1 MQPFRQHITHTVK
14 YLSCFQTAHTTIQQ
28 QGMGNGYTRSMKVTP
43 SWVLFFCWGGHKSCQ
58 VAAFTFSA
66 LLALA
71 VKTLRDAKGQ
81 LLLLSSLRDTIICL
95 CCRGFSS
102 DHGWLTQRQA
112 ETCQQRAWQETSS
125 IKTVYTGAIHS
136 QSGATSFE
144 KRKIPW
150 LYIY

>member
-1 MQPFRQHITHTVK
+1 MHTSFSVRQCNHLDSTLLIQSNTWVASRLRTPQLNSRAWGMVT
-14 YLSCFQTAHTTIQQ
+14 LVAWRWLQVECF
-28 QGMGNGYTRSMKVTP
+28 
-43 SWVLFFCWGGHKSCQ
+43 FFCWGGHKSSQ

-71 VKTLRDAKGQ
+71 VKMLRDTKGQ

-112 ETCQQRAWQETSS
+112 QTCQQWVWQETSS

-136 QSGATSFE
+136 QSGATSF
-144 KRKIPW
+144 
-150 LYIY
+150 

>member
-1 MQPFRQHITHTVK
+1 MQSFRQYITLTVK
-14 YLSCFQTAHTTIQQ
+14 YLSWFQTAHTTTQQ
-28 QGMGNGYTRSMKVTP
+28 QGTGNGYTRSMKVTP

-58 VAAFTFSA
+58 VAAFTFLA

-71 VKTLRDAKGQ
+71 VKTLRDTKGQ
-81 LLLLSSLRDTIICL
+81 LLLLSSLHDTIICL
-95 CCRGFSS
+95 CCCGFSS

-112 ETCQQRAWQETSS
+112 QTRQQWVWQETSS

-144 KRKIPW
+144 KKKNPLIT
-150 LYIY
+150 Y